1 VSSWLEEAGLQVAHL
16 SDDQVRELGG
26 EVTEAAMPGI
36 RSRARDM
43 PNGRWSCEVALP
55 SMADDNAVPTGS
67 AVKRTQSRRLP
78 RCRRLIFA
86 LVLLSGGS
94 LLQMPAFASSRAAD
108 GERCRSA
115 GHVLAR
121 GPQAVVWQVTV
132 DAKKRLYACAPAVG
146 ADHLVSVANQSV
158 AGVVASGSYVGFTD
172 HHHENEDEVHLDVF
186 DVLTGHTEL
195 DHDIGSYNNL
205 ASPGGSDTGGGGANP
220 WWLAP
225 NGWVVQS
232 DEQSEYPSAF
242 PGDSEGGGLIATD
255 GRHTATDL
263 DNEATKPRLRGSTLT
278 WEIGDT
284 SYAAPV
290 GSQLEALGAADAP
303 PPTTAPNTCALLAA
317 ADAQA
322 VLGTVTSTSAST
334 SCTYVTGGS
343 QASTLTVGLQTGL
356 TSTQVS
362 AAERAAYH
370 AESYYYTS
378 SPDYG
383 THTWTALW
391 DTARVGLGSSHV
403 ERFVG
408 NTQLTLEVAT
418 ADPSGVLD
426 PVVASTLQWTTDDA
440 VMHFT
445 DLAFDRLMGWPVR
458 YVSG

>member
-1 VSSWLEEAGLQVAHL
+1 VA
-16 SDDQVRELGG
+16 
-26 EVTEAAMPGI
+26 
-36 RSRARDM
+36 
-43 PNGRWSCEVALP
+43 
-55 SMADDNAVPTGS
+55 
-67 AVKRTQSRRLP
+67 
-78 RCRRLIFA
+78 
-86 LVLLSGGS
+86 
-94 LLQMPAFASSRAAD
+94 
-108 GERCRSA
+108 
-115 GHVLAR
+115 
-121 GPQAVVWQVTV
+121 WQVTV

-146 ADHLVSVANQSV
+146 VDHLVSVANQSV
-158 AGVVASGSYVGFTD
+158 AAVVASGSYIGFTD
-172 HHHENEDEVHLDVF
+172 YHHENEDEVHLDVF
-186 DVLTGHTEL
+186 NVLTGHTEL
-195 DHDIGSYNNL
+195 NHDIGSYNNL
-205 ASPGGSDTGGGGANP
+205 ASPGGSDTGGGGTNP

-232 DEQSEYPSAF
+232 DEQGEYPSAF

-255 GRHTATDL
+255 GRHTATNL
-263 DNEATKPRLRGSTLT
+263 DNGATNPRLKGSTLT

-284 SYAAPV
+284 RYAAPV
-290 GSQLEALGAADAP
+290 GSQLDTLGAANAA

-322 VLGTVTSTSAST
+322 VLGTVTSTSSST
-334 SCTYVTGGS
+334 SCTYVTGGP

-362 AAERAAYH
+362 AAEQAAYH

-378 SPDYG
+378 PPNYG

-408 NTQLTLEVAT
+408 DTQLTFEVAT

-426 PVVASTLQWTTDDA
+426 PVIASTLQWTTNDA